1 MFVMTVQKA
10 IKILD
15 WWITQKHQAM
25 ETLQEKWKNSDDS
38 YGISKTLLDYD
49 QVIVSNL
56 ESIKKELVPKCK
68 HPKNMRDKIGNQW
81 YCMNCN
87 FDL

>member
-1 MFVMTVQKA
+1 MTVQKA

-15 WWITQKHQAM
+15 WWINQKQQAM

-38 YGISKTLLDYD
+38 HGISQTLLDYD

-56 ESIKKELVPKCK
+56 ETIKKELVPKCK
-68 HPKNMRDKIGNQW
+68 HPKNMRYTVGN
-81 YCMNCN
+81 
-87 FDL
+87 

>member
-1 MFVMTVQKA
+1 MTVQKA

-15 WWITQKHQAM
+15 WWINQKQESIGTLH
-25 ETLQEKWKNSDDS
+25 ETWKFSDDIH
-38 YGISKTLLDYD
+38 GVGKILLDSD
-49 QVIVSNL
+49 KVIVSNL

-68 HPKNMRDKIGNQW
+68 HPKNMRDKVGNQW

>member
-1 MFVMTVQKA
+1 MTVQKA

-15 WWITQKHQAM
+15 WWINQKQQAM

-38 YGISKTLLDYD
+38 HGISQTLLDYD

-56 ESIKKELVPKCK
+56 ESIKNELVPKCK
-68 HPKNMRDKIGNQW
+68 HPKNMRYTVGNQW

>member
-1 MFVMTVQKA
+1 MTVQKA

-15 WWITQKHQAM
+15 WWINQKQHAM
-25 ETLQEKWKNSDDS
+25 EELQEKWKNSGDS
-38 YGISKTLLDYD
+38 QISKTLLDYD
-49 QVIVSNL
+49 RVIVSNL
-56 ESIKKELVPKCK
+56 ESIKNELVPKCK
-68 HPKNMRDKIGNQW
+68 HPKNMRYTVGNQW

>member
-1 MFVMTVQKA
+1 MTVQKA

-15 WWITQKHQAM
+15 WWINQKKQAM
-25 ETLQEKWKNSDDS
+25 EQLQEKWIHSDDS
-38 YGISKTLLDYD
+38 YGVEKTLLDSD
-49 QVIVSNL
+49 RVVISNL
-56 ESIKKELVPKCK
+56 EIIKKELVPDCK
-68 HPKNMRDKIGNQW
+68 HPKNMRDRVGSQW